1 MKFSHKVFFSTL
13 LIIALIFGVGNTM
26 LLNSVFRSAMER
38 EERVTLDENQ
48 MLRFSFGTAAASAVA
63 TAESYGMMDALSDG
77 TIRRIGWTL
86 ESSNN
91 CCIRI
96 SDAERGTLYLSKSFQ
111 SSRDLIGS
119 LEENG
124 RSWMY
129 FFQDGRYYMQSAC
142 CVEVGQRQF
151 YLENLRDITATIQKR
166 NRYLMFYQLMTL
178 VLMAFSAV
186 AMLLLSVYLT
196 RPMHKLSYRRRGL
209 STALHRDFP
218 G

>member
-1 MKFSHKVFFSTL
+1 MKFSQKVFFSTL

-96 SDAERGTLYLSKSFQ
+96 SDAQRGTLYLSKSFQ

-119 LEENG
+119 L
-124 RSWMY
+124 
-129 FFQDGRYYMQSAC
+129 
-142 CVEVGQRQF
+142 
-151 YLENLRDITATIQKR
+151 
-166 NRYLMFYQLMTL
+166 
-178 VLMAFSAV
+178 
-186 AMLLLSVYLT
+186 
-196 RPMHKLSYRRRGL
+196 
-209 STALHRDFP
+209 
-218 G
+218 

>member
-1 MKFSHKVFFSTL
+1 
-13 LIIALIFGVGNTM
+13 
-26 LLNSVFRSAMER
+26 MER

-111 SSRDLIGS
+111 SSRESDRVAGRKRPQLDVLFPGRTVLYAVGLLCGS
-119 LEENG
+119 G
-124 RSWMY
+124 
-129 FFQDGRYYMQSAC
+129 AK
-142 CVEVGQRQF
+142 
-151 YLENLRDITATIQKR
+151 A
-166 NRYLMFYQLMTL
+166 
-178 VLMAFSAV
+178 VLSGERGI
-186 AMLLLSVYLT
+186 S
-196 RPMHKLSYRRRGL
+196 RRR
-209 STALHRDFP
+209 SRNETAI
-218 G
+218 

>member
-96 SDAERGTLYLSKSFQ
+96 SDAERGTLYVLFPGRTVLYAVGLLCGSGAKAVLS
-111 SSRDLIGS
+111 G
-119 LEENG
+119 E
-124 RSWMY
+124 
-129 FFQDGRYYMQSAC
+129 SAGYHGDDPETKPLFD
-142 CVEVGQRQF
+142 V
-151 YLENLRDITATIQKR
+151 
-166 NRYLMFYQLMTL
+166 
-178 VLMAFSAV
+178 
-186 AMLLLSVYLT
+186 
-196 RPMHKLSYRRRGL
+196 L
-209 STALHRDFP
+209 STDDLGTDGIFRRCDAASVCLSDTAHA
-218 G
+218 

>member
-1 MKFSHKVFFSTL
+1 MKLSHKVFFSTL

-111 SSRDLIGS
+111 SSRDIPQILQIKLPLPHFHTAGRLHIVPS
-119 LEENG
+119 VLEKVHPAAAV
-124 RSWMY
+124 
-129 FFQDGRYYMQSAC
+129 FFQ
-142 CVEVGQRQF
+142 
-151 YLENLRDITATIQKR
+151 
-166 NRYLMFYQLMTL
+166 
-178 VLMAFSAV
+178 
-186 AMLLLSVYLT
+186 
-196 RPMHKLSYRRRGL
+196 RPDQIP
-209 STALHRDFP
+209 A
-218 G
+218 